1 MKRLDTILIV
11 YCVIA
16 IASVSAQETT
26 THSAG
31 FFKMISSDNL
41 EITIIF
47 LFISMAFLS
56 AQELPEISAEVRTS
70 KNSIYALGYGGIL
83 TVGYQRLFTERFG
96 NNISA
101 ASISLLHEDLRD
113 GFSFPVHFSYYPIGT
128 FHRLFLDFG
137 CWRATCAG

>member
-56 AQELPEISAEVRTS
+56 AQELPEI
-70 KNSIYALGYGGIL
+70 
-83 TVGYQRLFTERFG
+83 
-96 NNISA
+96 
-101 ASISLLHEDLRD
+101 
-113 GFSFPVHFSYYPIGT
+113 
-128 FHRLFLDFG
+128 
-137 CWRATCAG
+137 